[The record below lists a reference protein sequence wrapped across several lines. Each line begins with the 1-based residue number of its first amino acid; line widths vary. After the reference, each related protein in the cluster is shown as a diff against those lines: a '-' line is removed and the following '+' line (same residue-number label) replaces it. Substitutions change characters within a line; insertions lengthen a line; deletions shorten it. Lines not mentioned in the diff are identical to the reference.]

1 MNLLSIFRSSPEKQI
16 EKARKKVK
24 EPHGDS
30 ANRINAAYRLLEIGT
45 PEAIL
50 ALLDRFTI
58 DVSPSSQ
65 DEEEKEDVLRQIVK
79 RGEGAVSALIN
90 FLERERQVYWPVRA
104 LKEILLTKE
113 FEEKIDE
120 ILQYQWEN
128 PPASSDPKAQ
138 LIQLL
143 EVPESTKLVAT
154 MKMFLEDEADDVRLA
169 VLDHLFHCS
178 EEESREDILRCYLN
192 SEDRP
197 RVQGQIMAKFVEKKW
212 SVKGFRPQ
220 IEENLPEGHML
231 TREGKVKIT
240 GSNR

>member
-1 MNLLSIFRSSPEKQI
+1 MNLLSIFRSSPEQQI

-197 RVQGQIMAKFVEKKW
+197 RVQGQIMAKFVEKQW

-231 TREGKVKIT
+231 TREGKVQIT

>member
-1 MNLLSIFRSSPEKQI
+1 
-16 EKARKKVK
+16 
-24 EPHGDS
+24 
-30 ANRINAAYRLLEIGT
+30 
-45 PEAIL
+45 
-50 ALLDRFTI
+50 
-58 DVSPSSQ
+58 
-65 DEEEKEDVLRQIVK
+65 
-79 RGEGAVSALIN
+79 
-90 FLERERQVYWPVRA
+90 
-104 LKEILLTKE
+104 
-113 FEEKIDE
+113 
-120 ILQYQWEN
+120 
-128 PPASSDPKAQ
+128 
-138 LIQLL
+138 
-143 EVPESTKLVAT
+143 

-197 RVQGQIMAKFVEKKW
+197 RVQGQIMAKFVEKQW

>member
-50 ALLDRFTI
+50 ALLDRFKI

-65 DEEEKEDVLRQIVK
+65 DEDEKKDVLRQIIK
-79 RGEGAVSALIN
+79 RGERAVSALIK
-90 FLERERQVYWPVRA
+90 FLKRERQVYWPMRA
-104 LKEILLTKE
+104 LKEILPTKE
-113 FEEKIDE
+113 FEEKTDE

-169 VLDHLFHCS
+169 VLDHLFHYA
-178 EEESREDILRCYLN
+178 EEDSREDILRCYLN

-197 RVQGQIMAKFVEKKW
+197 RVQGKIMTRFVEKQW

>member
-104 LKEILLTKE
+104 LKEILLTMA

-120 ILQYQWEN
+120 IT
-128 PPASSDPKAQ
+128 SSLN
-138 LIQLL
+138 LI
-143 EVPESTKLVAT
+143 
-154 MKMFLEDEADDVRLA
+154 
-169 VLDHLFHCS
+169 
-178 EEESREDILRCYLN
+178 
-192 SEDRP
+192 
-197 RVQGQIMAKFVEKKW
+197 
-212 SVKGFRPQ
+212 
-220 IEENLPEGHML
+220 
-231 TREGKVKIT
+231 
-240 GSNR
+240 

>member
-197 RVQGQIMAKFVEKKW
+197 RVQGQIMAKFVEKQW

>member
-30 ANRINAAYRLLEIGT
+30 ANRINATYRLLEIGT

-90 FLERERQVYWPVRA
+90 FLERERQVYWPARA

-197 RVQGQIMAKFVEKKW
+197 RVQGQIMAKFVEKQW

>member
-113 FEEKIDE
+113 FEEKINE

-197 RVQGQIMAKFVEKKW
+197 RVQGQIMAKFIEKQW

>member
-197 RVQGQIMAKFVEKKW
+197 RVQGQIMAKFVEKQW

-231 TREGKVKIT
+231 TREGKVQIT

>member
-16 EKARKKVK
+16 ERARKKVK

-45 PEAIL
+45 PEAVL

-58 DVSPSSQ
+58 NVSPSSQ

-79 RGEGAVSALIN
+79 RGERAVSALIK
-90 FLERERQVYWPVRA
+90 FLKRERQVYWPVRA

-143 EVPESTKLVAT
+143 DVPESAKLVAT

-169 VLDHLFHCS
+169 VLDHLFHYS

-197 RVQGQIMAKFVEKKW
+197 RVQRQIMTKFVEKQW

>member
-30 ANRINAAYRLLEIGT
+30 ANRINATYRLLEIGT

-79 RGEGAVSALIN
+79 RGEGAVSALIK
-90 FLERERQVYWPVRA
+90 FLKRERQVYWPVRA

-197 RVQGQIMAKFVEKKW
+197 RVQGQIMAKFVEKQW